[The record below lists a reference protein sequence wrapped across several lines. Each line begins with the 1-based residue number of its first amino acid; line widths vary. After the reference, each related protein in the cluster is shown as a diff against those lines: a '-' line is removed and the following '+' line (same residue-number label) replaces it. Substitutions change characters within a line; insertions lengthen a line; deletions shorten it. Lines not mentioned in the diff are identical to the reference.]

1 MMNLKSHIVDNENP
15 INHELN
21 NPLKDVGSEFSVSED
36 MDVEKDILMDI
47 DLMRH
52 LLIKFAI

>member
-15 INHELN
+15 INPELN
-21 NPLKDVGSEFSVSED
+21 YPLKDVGSEVSVSED

>member
-1 MMNLKSHIVDNENP
+1 MMNLKSHIVDNQKP
-15 INHELN
+15 KKSELN
-21 NPLKDVGSEFSVSED
+21 YPLKDEGYEVSASED
-36 MDVEKDILMDI
+36 MDDEKDILMDI